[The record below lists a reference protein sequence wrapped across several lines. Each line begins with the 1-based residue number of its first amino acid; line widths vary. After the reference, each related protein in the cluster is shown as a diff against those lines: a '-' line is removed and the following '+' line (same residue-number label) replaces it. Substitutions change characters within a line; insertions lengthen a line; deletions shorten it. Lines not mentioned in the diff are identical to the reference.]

1 MLNYQSALI
10 AWSSRA
16 AKELRT
22 HDIACRVLQS
32 GPTSLARCAELCA
45 REDAA
50 RRAVGTEA
58 EAAAFASLKS
68 LVDAER
74 RRIHRLFYCILLR
87 CMVMPIRFEYL
98 LGVRSTPEVRL
109 QQPVPQEFY
118 ADDGGENAYLDLGP
132 MYLVWLHRHM
142 ESIDGM

>member
-1 MLNYQSALI
+1 MSISLDSIWNDTCAHYLAFAIDDSTLRSAKLLREER
-10 AWSSRA
+10 ASRA

-87 CMVMPIRFEYL
+87 CMVMPSR
-98 LGVRSTPEVRL
+98 
-109 QQPVPQEFY
+109 
-118 ADDGGENAYLDLGP
+118 
-132 MYLVWLHRHM
+132 W
-142 ESIDGM
+142 